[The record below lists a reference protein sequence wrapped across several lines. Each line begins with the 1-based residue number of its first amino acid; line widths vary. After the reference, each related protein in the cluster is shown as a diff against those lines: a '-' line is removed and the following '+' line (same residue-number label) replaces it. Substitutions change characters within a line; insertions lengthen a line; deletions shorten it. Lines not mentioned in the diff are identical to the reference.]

1 MKIFLIM
8 TILLLSGC
16 ANFTFDPVEFNNMV
30 TVKELTNSAYSECGT
45 PEVAKPIE
53 QIKTLIDHQFI
64 YSAYREARSTEFNI
78 AIINL
83 KEISDGLAM
92 RYKTEIPSKVYCQ
105 EKIKLIGSGSS
116 AITRIL
122 GRL

>member
-1 MKIFLIM
+1 MKRLICLVP
-8 TILLLSGC
+8 LLLSGC
-16 ANFTFDPVEFNNMV
+16 SSFVFDPIEFNNMV
-30 TVKELTNSAYSECGT
+30 TVKELTNTAYSECGT

-53 QIKTLIDHQFI
+53 QIQTLIDHQFI

-83 KEISDGLAM
+83 KEISDGLAA

-116 AITRIL
+116 TIARIL